1 MKHHVI
7 RPGIYF
13 LVFFTLLILT
23 GVTTAVGFY
32 DLGRWNTV
40 VALTIAV
47 CKASLVVLFFM
58 HLRYSGAL
66 PRLVM
71 LGGLFWLALL
81 IGLTLVDNLTRDWD
95 PAPRGWGAPS
105 ASIQHP

>member
-7 RPGIYF
+7 HPGTYF

-23 GVTTAVGFY
+23 GVTTVVGFY

-40 VALTIAV
+40 VALAIAV
-47 CKASLVVLFFM
+47 CKATLVVLFFM
-58 HLRYSGAL
+58 HLRYSSAL

-81 IGLTLVDNLTRDWD
+81 IGLTLVDNLTRVWD
-95 PAPRGWGAPS
+95 SNPRGWETTSSSVQRP
-105 ASIQHP
+105 

>member
-1 MKHHVI
+1 MKHHVVH
-7 RPGIYF
+7 PGTYL
-13 LVFFTLLILT
+13 LVFFTLIILT

-40 VALTIAV
+40 VALAIAV
-47 CKASLVVLFFM
+47 CKATLVVLFFM

-81 IGLTLVDNLTRDWD
+81 IGLTLADNLTRGWD
-95 PAPRGWGAPS
+95 PAPRGWETPS
-105 ASIQHP
+105 ASIQRP